1 MKEIEKI
8 YKRTENYGRIQ
19 FVKEIYKLQF
29 QRKRYVSF
37 LENKIK
43 EYKERIS
50 MYDIWHEIGEDI
62 NFLILKK
69 QIYQEVLDFIKSDN
83 DEL

>member
-62 NFLILKK
+62 DLLTLKK
-69 QIYQEVLDFIKSDN
+69 QIYQEVLDFVN
-83 DEL
+83 EGDEK